1 MAELKIW
8 FLDVGHGDA
17 AYCELPNGAR
27 MMIDCGCGEDHWPST
42 LLKKYDITQ
51 GGKPVQIPGD
61 DRRYGIDNLVIT
73 HPHGDHLADIQ
84 RIRDEVGFFLFTGGY
99 SEFVDKLK
107 GEDIDFRRRGQ
118 TAAEVF
124 FEVIRHYKGTYEPAQ
139 DRIQNASPACVV
151 KKQRFIPF
159 SEGMDLN
166 ELSWFVSFSIGEQK
180 ILFCGDMT
188 SAGIR
193 KILASDKANAFA
205 NFVSGTTIFKI
216 PHHGRENGCSEEMFN
231 LFGAKP
237 LACIASDEVLNER
250 NEGTSSIDWYHR
262 RTSDDPIPVN
272 GAFESRRVFTT
283 RKDKDIYLQI
293 NEEGSI
299 NFSTNVFAE
308 IRKEIYGE

>member
-17 AYCELPNGAR
+17 AYIELPNGAR
-27 MMIDCGCGEDHWPST
+27 MMIDCGCGENQWPST
-42 LLKKYDITQ
+42 LLKKYGITQ
-51 GGKPVQIPGD
+51 RNPVQIPD
-61 DRRYGIDNLVIT
+61 ESRRYGLDNLVIT

-99 SEFVDKLK
+99 GSFIDKLSP
-107 GEDIDFRRRGQ
+107 EEIDFRKRCR

-124 FEVIRHYKGTYEPAQ
+124 FEVVRHYKGTYEPAK
-139 DRIQNASPACVV
+139 DRVQNARPVCVV
-151 KKQRFIPF
+151 EKQRFIPF

-166 ELSWFVSFSIGEQK
+166 ELSWFVSFSIGGHK
-180 ILFCGDMT
+180 VLFCGDMT
-188 SAGIR
+188 SVGIQ

-205 NFVSGTTIFKI
+205 KFVGGTTILKI
-216 PHHGRENGCSEEMFN
+216 PHHGRENGCSEILFE

-262 RTSDDPIPVN
+262 RTSDVPILVN
-272 GAFESRRVFTT
+272 GVLESRRVFTT
-283 RKDKDIYLQI
+283 RRDKDIFLEI

-299 NFSTNVFAE
+299 SFQTNVFAA
-308 IRKEIYGE
+308 IRKEIYGG